1 MIRLDGLMPKWLEE
15 MSEEDIS
22 YIKNFI
28 LCSGS
33 LKKMAKTYNVTY
45 PTMRL
50 RLDRLIQKIELSDEE
65 EEDYFVSLV
74 KRMAIEEKINLS
86 CAKVLITAYK
96 KEKRSSD

>member
-1 MIRLDGLMPKWLEE
+1 MDGLIPKWLEE

-22 YIKNFI
+22 FIKNFM

-33 LKKMAKTYNVTY
+33 LKQMAKIYNVTY

-65 EEDYFVSLV
+65 EESSFVSLV
-74 KRMAIEEKINLS
+74 KRMAIEEKIDLS

-96 KEKRSSD
+96 KEKKGSD